1 MSASSVKSRSPWESA
16 LELSWHLSGCRRLPA
31 VETVAGQWL
40 LANLGGDY
48 CGYNGF
54 NLSGGVSVRMRLY
67 PNDELASRMVP
78 AINRHL
84 REHNGGDHPLLRHY
98 LGRPGTSAPVRLS
111 DVISERRLLR
121 TDAYNEV
128 LGLVGGRRQL
138 AFLTIR
144 NRLEVG
150 GYAITRSGTD
160 FPDIAL
166 ELARAVQPVLTAV
179 QHVLPAE
186 RRIAPEAAERAG
198 LTRAEAE
205 VLAQLA
211 AGLSAQ
217 SIARIRRVSPR
228 TVRKQLE
235 SIYRKIGL
243 HDRLQVVTYA
253 EQVGLIHTGQ
263 DHPDDTEPLLQ
274 FRETHS

>member
-1 MSASSVKSRSPWESA
+1 MSGPLAKSCSPWESA
-16 LELSWHLSGCRRLPA
+16 LDLSWHLSGCRRLPQ
-31 VETVAGQWL
+31 VEAIAGQWL
-40 LANLGGDY
+40 LANLDGDY

-54 NLSGGVSVRMRLY
+54 NLSGGISGRLRLY
-67 PNDELASRMVP
+67 PSDELASRVASA
-78 AINRHL
+78 AIRHV
-84 REHNGGDHPLLRHY
+84 RERNGGDHPLLRHY
-98 LGRPGTSAPVRLS
+98 LTHPETSAPMRMS

-121 TDAYNEV
+121 TDAYNEI

-138 AFLTIR
+138 AFLTTR
-144 NRLEVG
+144 GHLEVG

-160 FPDIAL
+160 FPDTAL
-166 ELARAVQPVLTAV
+166 ELARAVQPVLMAM
-179 QHVLPAE
+179 QHVLPAG
-186 RRIAPEAAERAG
+186 RRITPEAAERAG

-211 AGLSAQ
+211 TGLSAQ

-253 EQVGLIHTGQ
+253 EQAGLIHTGQ
-263 DHPDDTEPLLQ
+263 NSSRP
-274 FRETHS
+274 R

>member
-1 MSASSVKSRSPWESA
+1 M
-16 LELSWHLSGCRRLPA
+16 
-31 VETVAGQWL
+31 
-40 LANLGGDY
+40 
-48 CGYNGF
+48 
-54 NLSGGVSVRMRLY
+54 RM
-67 PNDELASRMVP
+67 
-78 AINRHL
+78 
-84 REHNGGDHPLLRHY
+84 
-98 LGRPGTSAPVRLS
+98 S

-121 TDAYNEV
+121 TDAYNEI

-138 AFLTIR
+138 VYLTIR

-160 FPDIAL
+160 FPDIAF

-186 RRIAPEAAERAG
+186 CRIAPEVTERTG

-211 AGLSAQ
+211 TGLSAQ

-235 SIYRKIGL
+235 NIYRKIGL

-253 EQVGLIHTGQ
+253 EQTGLIHTGKNSSG
-263 DHPDDTEPLLQ
+263 P
-274 FRETHS
+274 R